1 MGGMKRIM
9 EEQEAEYQRGLAMC
23 IEAGAIEECENHPG
37 SYYDSGEGV
46 EGALEQAENDEDR
59 EAIQAAYDDNSG
71 IDYCPSCEKNSR
83 D

>member
-23 IEAGAIEECENHPG
+23 IEAGAIEECEFHPG
-37 SYYDSGEGV
+37 SYYATGEGV
-46 EGALEQAENDEDR
+46 EDALEGAEDDEDR
-59 EAIQAAYDDNSG
+59 KAIQAAYDDNAG
-71 IDYCPSCEKNSR
+71 IDYCPSCDKNAR